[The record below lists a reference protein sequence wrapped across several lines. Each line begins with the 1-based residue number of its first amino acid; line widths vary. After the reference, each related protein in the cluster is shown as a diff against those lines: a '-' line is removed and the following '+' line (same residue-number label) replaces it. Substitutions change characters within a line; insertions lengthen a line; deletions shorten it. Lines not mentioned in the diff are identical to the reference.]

1 MTGVLVG
8 FSMLVA
14 LVGLVLLS
22 NATAG
27 VGVMAGAI
35 LIAIYARIHQAREQ
49 YLGLPH
55 VREQAER
62 DRQAVAAYV
71 AALPPRAPMT
81 RRDRY
86 IVIGAFAILALMLV
100 AAMIAAQFQ

>member
-14 LVGLVLLS
+14 LVGFLLLS

-27 VGVMAGAI
+27 VGVIAGAI
-35 LIAIYARIHQAREQ
+35 LLAIYARIRQAHEHH
-49 YLGLPH
+49 LKLPH

-71 AALPPRAPMT
+71 ASLPPRAPTT
-81 RRDRY
+81 RRDRFL
-86 IVIGAFAILALMLV
+86 VIAVFLILAAMIV
-100 AAMIAAQFQ
+100 AAMVASQFQ